1 MRLEPATTDVIGQ
14 GANNYATEMSKMIPI
29 TPVVAGSS
37 LTHGILIMCFNSI
50 RC

>member
-37 LTHGILIMCFNSI
+37 LTHGLTIYVKNT
-50 RC
+50 